1 MRQHN
6 NNTARQIRRALAAV
20 LLCVLLLAECPLS
33 AAAADD
39 SIPGFLAEILER
51 MAEKNDEG
59 GSLADIFTAA
69 HEAVVRTV
77 LEQQPS
83 YANQEKALAE
93 ALMGEGVPLVTKVV
107 AGKHTYEVSE
117 ILRRAAGKYG
127 KPYVFGAVG
136 ENSFDC
142 SGFVA
147 WLFGPSGV
155 YKRGGYSYKGS
166 HYPNSTAYY
175 NNSNLSKLGVKI
187 PVGELQPGDVV
198 MYGGHVGVYIGDNM
212 MINALG
218 TYKREKGTS
227 KGSVTI
233 NYISKALAKKNKKGY
248 IDKTDLT
255 IGGTPFTCSTAFS
268 GTPKFGV
275 RMYGQEFS
283 DIQVTNARITDLQV
297 HPVDYTGSGADV
309 ITTYFI
315 NSFHVFTAADVTVRY
330 GSATLKEGKDFTR
343 AVTFT
348 IDPKDEKALVLG
360 EKPLGTMTLT
370 GMGYYEGVS
379 ATVELYFPQL
389 EVDTDPLPPV
399 SSPEEDAQTA
409 PLSEPLAEPLPD
421 GFPACL
427 MDFTR
432 LNYGQIRHLDWVGGL
447 YTDYVGGGIGP
458 GSWIFSANHASET
471 EDFLITCT
479 FPGEFEDDSQYPC
492 SVAIRDFKGGQSYYS
507 LDGSSSLGMTCFDF
521 GVGDTSK
528 MTAIPG
534 LNNTAY
540 AEFPL
545 GEGWVMRVVFSDPF
559 EDLYMPVM
567 VTEAEIY
574 CY

>member
-1 MRQHN
+1 MKQYK
-6 NNTARQIRRALAAV
+6 NTARQIRRALAAV
-20 LLCVLLLAECPLS
+20 LLCVLLLAEIPLS

-39 SIPGFLAEILER
+39 SIPALLSEILDR
-51 MAEKNDEG
+51 MAEQNDES
-59 GSLADIFTAA
+59 GSLADVLSAA
-69 HEAVVRTV
+69 HDAAVRIA
-77 LEQQPS
+77 LEQES
-83 YANQEKALAE
+83 SFVKQEKALAE
-93 ALMGEGVPLVTKVV
+93 ALMGEGVQLVTKVV
-107 AGKHTYEVSE
+107 ASKHTYEVSE
-117 ILRRAAGKYG
+117 ILQRAAGKYG
-127 KPYVFGAVG
+127 KPYVLGAVG

-166 HYPNSTAYY
+166 QYPNSTKYY
-175 NNSNLSKLGVKI
+175 SNSNLSKLGVKI
-187 PVGELQPGDVV
+187 PIKELQPGDVV

-218 TYKREKGTS
+218 KYKKKEKINT
-227 KGSVTI
+227 GSVNI
-233 NYISKALAKKNKKGY
+233 NYISKALAKKNKNGD
-248 IDKTDLT
+248 IVKTDLT
-255 IGGTPFTCSTAFS
+255 IGGTPFTCSMAYE

-330 GSATLKEGKDFTR
+330 GSAVLKEGKDYKRT
-343 AVTFT
+343 VTYT

-360 EKPLGTMTLT
+360 EKPLATMTLT
-370 GMGYYEGVS
+370 GMGYYAGVS
-379 ATVELYFPQL
+379 ATVELYFPPL
-389 EVDTDPLPPV
+389 VSDGTDPLPPM
-399 SSPEEDAQTA
+399 SSPEDGTQTE
-409 PLSEPLAEPLPD
+409 PMSEPLSGD
-421 GFPACL
+421 FPACL

-432 LNYGQIRHLDWVGGL
+432 LNYGQIRQLDWVGGL
-447 YTDYVGGGIGP
+447 YTDHVGGGIGP
-458 GSWIFSANHASET
+458 GTWVFSANHASET
-471 EDFLITCT
+471 EDFLITCI

-492 SVAIRDFKGGQSYYS
+492 SVAVRDFKGGQSYYS
-507 LDGSSSLGMTCFDF
+507 LDGFSSLGMTCFDF

-528 MTAIPG
+528 MTVIPG
-534 LNNTAY
+534 LKNTAY

-545 GEGWVMRVVFSDPF
+545 GEGWVMKVVFSDPF
-559 EDLYMPVM
+559 DDLYMPVM